1 ISLSIKYCP
10 NYLFVEVKKGDR
22 NIMGSDFI
30 IYAKGK
36 TNSPRIEYN
45 NPGNIAIAIKFNK
58 LSELFRHFWINASI
72 IKR

>member
-1 ISLSIKYCP
+1 
-10 NYLFVEVKKGDR
+10 
-22 NIMGSDFI
+22 MGSDFI